1 LPIVSHLA
9 DGDCTSIPDYHQCKP
24 PRGIAAIPRRQTRKK
39 PSVVHTSVAILV
51 DGYEARISASVNY
64 SIEDPRYSIWELR
77 PEERV
82 FEFVTHLTITGTVT
96 QPAEL
101 AGHRYEFT
109 IYGNDGPSRDVNLTL
124 KDVQVRDEKYNSP
137 QYREYRGRRIPVV
150 RHIPGLA
157 TVDKERGAPTHRAW
171 LNIAPRMVSDML
183 VLLASGR
190 KTYVDLQESR
200 EARHRWIRRFE
211 VQTTDPSNE

>member
-1 LPIVSHLA
+1 M
-9 DGDCTSIPDYHQCKP
+9 
-24 PRGIAAIPRRQTRKK
+24 
-39 PSVVHTSVAILV
+39 HTSVAVLV

-64 SIEDPRYSIWELR
+64 SVEDPRYSIWELR
-77 PEERV
+77 PEEPV
-82 FEFVTHLTITGTVT
+82 FQFVTHLTIAGSVI

-150 RHIPGLA
+150 RHIPGMA
-157 TVDKERGAPTHRAW
+157 TVDKERGAPTHRAR
-171 LNIAPRMVSDML
+171 LNVAPRLVSDML

-190 KTYVDLQESR
+190 KTYLDVQECK
-200 EARHRWIRRFE
+200 EARHRCIRRFE
-211 VQTTDPSNE
+211 LQTTDPTQE